1 MTSFDG
7 KVIAVTGAAS
17 GIGKAVAQ
25 VLHSRGASL
34 ALSDINI
41 DQLKSVAEELTSKDS
56 KQKVI
61 TTQLDVTKTDAVND
75 WITST
80 VRDLGQLNGAA
91 NIAGV
96 FRKRPTFVEH
106 TDEDWDFIMSINSTG
121 VFKCIRAELQHMA
134 DGGSIVNAASL
145 AGLTGSPN
153 MVAYNASKHAVI
165 GMTKAA
171 AKEGGPRQIRVNAIA
186 PGFIETPLLDN
197 SGLLDGVEETTL
209 RSIVPQGRTGTATE
223 VAKLVA
229 YLLSDDSSYINAETV
244 KIDGGMRG

>member
-1 MTSFDG
+1 MASFDG

-25 VLHSRGASL
+25 VLHGQGASL

-41 DQLKSVAEELTSKDS
+41 DQLKSVAEGLKPQND
-56 KQKVI
+56 KQRTT

-80 VRDLGQLNGAA
+80 VRELGQLNGAA

-121 VFKCIRAELQHMA
+121 VFKCLRAELQNIA
-134 DGGSIVNAASL
+134 DGGAIVNAASL
-145 AGLTGSPN
+145 AGLTGSPD
-153 MVAYNASKHAVI
+153 MVAYNASKHAVV

-186 PGFIETPLLDN
+186 PGLIDTPMLDY
-197 SGLLDGVEETTL
+197 SGLLDGREEAMMGL
-209 RSIVPQGRTGTATE
+209 VPQHRKGSAEE

-229 YLLSDDSSYINAETV
+229 YLLSDDSSYVNAEIV